1 MSSHTSMYIQPAME
15 EFLRAIRRE
24 PSRTLTQHLNVL
36 TNALSI
42 YDERSRERGELWAQF
57 DEHDSFHHAR
67 SKLARIGAM
76 LQDGSYKDKD
86 KLEMIEMRSK
96 LNDEILDLINY
107 VVFLYRH
114 VNPGWKP
121 DVPRSEI

>member
-1 MSSHTSMYIQPAME
+1 MSSSTSMYIQPALE
-15 EFLRAIRRE
+15 DFLRALRRE
-24 PSRTLTQHLNVL
+24 PTRPLTQHLNVL

-76 LQDGSYKDKD
+76 LQDGSYKTD
-86 KLEMIEMRSK
+86 LEMRSK